1 MGAPSASTPARRLPI
16 VDLWHSAGARID
28 EGVFSL
34 DAMGRIFRA
43 ITCASGR
50 IPQVSVL
57 LGPAAGAAAYGP
69 ALTDV
74 VIMAPEAYL
83 FVTGPDV
90 VASVTGEH
98 ATMNDLGGREVHTRR
113 SGVCHLAAASA
124 EAAIEDARAVID
136 LLGRPG
142 VSAPVDDRDLGRH
155 LPARVVRAYDMRLIV
170 HDLLDTPG
178 VELQPDWGPD
188 MLTVLGRIGGRSVG
202 VVANNPLRLGGC
214 LDSRSAEKA
223 ARFVRTCDAFGVPI
237 ACLVDVP
244 GYLPG
249 VRQETDGVVRR
260 GAKLLHAFAGCTVPR
275 VSVIVRKAFGG
286 AYIAMNARSLGADL
300 TLAWPDAQVAVMGAQ
315 AAVRVLHRRQL
326 EAAPTPNA
334 RRQVEA
340 DLVAEHLRAGAEAG
354 VGTMIDRVI
363 APQATRGVV
372 GEWLAEYACYTSA
385 IRGTRANIPL

>member
-1 MGAPSASTPARRLPI
+1 MGAPSAPTPARRLPI
-16 VDLWHSAGARID
+16 VGLWHSAGARID

-90 VASVTGEH
+90 GASVTGEH
-98 ATMNDLGGREVHTRR
+98 ATMNDLGGREVHMRR

-178 VELQPDWGPD
+178 VELQPDWGP
-188 MLTVLGRIGGRSVG
+188 
-202 VVANNPLRLGGC
+202 
-214 LDSRSAEKA
+214 
-223 ARFVRTCDAFGVPI
+223 TC
-237 ACLVDVP
+237 
-244 GYLPG
+244 
-249 VRQETDGVVRR
+249 
-260 GAKLLHAFAGCTVPR
+260 
-275 VSVIVRKAFGG
+275 
-286 AYIAMNARSLGADL
+286 
-300 TLAWPDAQVAVMGAQ
+300 
-315 AAVRVLHRRQL
+315 
-326 EAAPTPNA
+326 
-334 RRQVEA
+334 
-340 DLVAEHLRAGAEAG
+340 
-354 VGTMIDRVI
+354 
-363 APQATRGVV
+363 
-372 GEWLAEYACYTSA
+372 
-385 IRGTRANIPL
+385 